1 MSRLNVVAI
10 SALAAVATVNAAHA
24 ADMQLPPPMVQ
35 SAPVFIQEYQSGWYL
50 RGDIGYRM
58 NDLDGLSSSIGIN
71 PTGTTT
77 IDDRFTIGGGGGY
90 KNGWFRAD
98 VTMDYAPRASV
109 TSVTPDYR
117 MKVEAFTTLA
127 NVYLDLGT
135 WWGITPYVGAGAG
148 ISWNRTGDYFSNA
161 LLFPGL
167 QGADVNKAKWDFAWA
182 AMGGLTFNLSP
193 NLLMDVSYRYLNMGD
208 AITPIASDN
217 NQLTIRDMTAQ
228 EFRLGLRYN
237 LN

>member
-1 MSRLNVVAI
+1 
-10 SALAAVATVNAAHA
+10 
-24 ADMQLPPPMVQ
+24 MVQ
-35 SAPVFIQEYQSGWYL
+35 SAPVFVQEYQSGWYL

-58 NDLDGLSSSIGIN
+58 NDLDGASSSIGIN
-71 PTGTTT
+71 PTNPT

-90 KNGWFRAD
+90 KNGWFRTD
-98 VTMDYAPRASV
+98 LTMDYAPRASF

-117 MKVEAFTTLA
+117 MKVETFTTLA

-135 WWGITPYVGAGAG
+135 WYGMTPYIGAGAG
-148 ISWNRTGDYFSNA
+148 MSWNCTRDYFSNV

-167 QGADVNKAKWDFAWA
+167 QGVDINKAKWDFAWA
-182 AMGGLTFNLSP
+182 AMAGLTFNLSP
-193 NLLMDVSYRYLNMGD
+193 NLLMDFSYRYLNMGD
-208 AITPIASDN
+208 ATTPIAGNN
-217 NQLTIRDMTAQ
+217 NQITIRDMTAQ